1 MIESPMPQ
9 DILKYKAKFIAN
21 FSARETLWL
30 TIGGIACMCGFFF
43 FFPSISINNRIAFS
57 GLLGLPFFAIGFI
70 RPLGQPLERVLFQ
83 IIFDNF
89 IVPPVRKKETHYPE
103 FEKYEHTKR
112 WLLNETDVSPLEEE
126 DPKGTPAKKKKKK
139 SKKKE
144 QVVKIK
150 GSKEFKAIK

>member
-9 DILKYKAKFIAN
+9 DILKYKAKFIGN

-30 TIGGIACMCGFFF
+30 TIGGIACMCGYFL
-43 FFPSISINNRIAFS
+43 FPSISFINNRMGFY

-89 IVPPVRKKETHYPE
+89 IVPPIRKKETHYPE
-103 FEKYEHTKR
+103 FEKYEHTKK
-112 WLLNETDVSPLEEE
+112 WLLNEKICSLEGEIPGE
-126 DPKGTPAKKKKKK
+126 VPAKKRKKK

-144 QVVKIK
+144 QTVKIK